1 MTLGEIV
8 KEYREKHNI
17 SQRRFAELSGL
28 SNSYISQLEQNINSK
43 NGQPITP
50 SLVAIKQVADAMNVP
65 LDSVL
70 ARLDDIMIDISKKP
84 IAGEGDELDAKIMLL
99 IQKLPVSLKLS
110 LVDLLQAAV
119 EGVRKK

>member
-8 KEYREKHNI
+8 KEYREKMGL
-17 SQRRFAELSGL
+17 SQRKFAETANLSY
-28 SNSYISQLEQNINSK
+28 SYISQLEHNVNSK

-50 SLVAIKQVADAMNVP
+50 SLIAIKQIADAMGEP

-70 ARLDDIMIDISKKP
+70 ARLDDIKVSLSNRLADNEVS
-84 IAGEGDELDAKIMLL
+84 ELDLKIMNL
-99 IQKLPVSLKLS
+99 IRRLPDNLKLS

-119 EGVRKK
+119 QGARKQ